1 MEKRRKP
8 RYGMGENTIYMISI
22 AFKEGKSVLWLGL
35 LLSGLGIALNL
46 LQLFIV
52 PTILDKVES
61 HVSLTELLIT
71 IGVFVLALL
80 VVSGA
85 DAYVN
90 QNTIFGRVIVRT
102 SLICAIHDKFS
113 KTSYPNIE
121 NQEFLN
127 LSETA
132 RRSIKG
138 NSAAAEAVWDTLVE
152 LLKNGISFVIYLFLL
167 SNVNFII
174 ILITVVTTVV
184 GYFASL
190 EINRWK
196 YHHRDEEAS
205 ITHKMTYIDSKA
217 QDYTLAKDIRM
228 FGMETWI
235 LNLYN
240 ASLGLFHDFCNRA
253 ERVYLISDIIDV
265 AFSFLRNGIAY
276 VYLII
281 IVLNNGLS
289 AAQFLLYFTAISG
302 FTTWITG
309 ILSGF
314 STLNTQSLELSTLRE
329 FLETDEIFNFEAGE
343 AVEPDKNKKY
353 SIELK
358 NVSFRYEGA
367 EEDTLHNINLKL
379 KAGEK
384 LAVVGL
390 NGAGKT
396 TLIKLICGFYDPT
409 QGKVLLNGRDI
420 KGFNRRDYYKHFS
433 AVFQDFS
440 LLAGSIAENIAQ
452 TTKNIDMEKVKACAE
467 KAGLKKKL
475 ESLSKAYES
484 HLGKDVYEDALELS
498 GGEIQRLMLARA
510 LYKESPIII
519 LDEPTAALD
528 PLAES
533 DIYNRYNELTKDST
547 SIYISHRLA
556 STRFCDRIILIE
568 KGDIAE
574 EGTHDELVSKGR
586 RYAYLYELQSKYY
599 RENGGEEDGK

>member
-1 MEKRRKP
+1 
-8 RYGMGENTIYMISI
+8 MGENTIYMISL
-22 AFKEGKSVLWLGL
+22 AFKECKSVLWFGL
-35 LLSGLGIALNL
+35 LLVGLGVALNL

-52 PTILDKVES
+52 PTILGKVES
-61 HVSLTELLIT
+61 HASLIQLLIT

-85 DAYVN
+85 SGYVN
-90 QNTIFGRVIVRT
+90 QNTIFGRVSIRIGLV
-102 SLICAIHDKFS
+102 SAASEKFS

-132 RRSIKG
+132 ERSVNG
-138 NSAAAEAVWDTLVE
+138 NNQATEAIWNTLVD
-152 LLKNGISFVIYLFLL
+152 LLKNGVSFVIYLFLL

-174 ILITVVTTVV
+174 IAITLVTTVI

-190 EINRWK
+190 KINKWK
-196 YHHRDEEAS
+196 YRNREEEAS

-217 QDYTLAKDIRM
+217 LDYTLAKDIRM
-228 FGMETWI
+228 FGMEAWL

-240 ASLGLFHDFCNRA
+240 ASLHLFHDFCNHA
-253 ERVYLISDIIDV
+253 ERVYFLSDIIDV

-276 VYLII
+276 VYLITM
-281 IVLNNGLS
+281 VLDKGLS
-289 AAQFLLYFTAISG
+289 ASQFLLYFTAISG

-309 ILSGF
+309 ILSGL
-314 STLNTQSLELSTLRE
+314 STLNTQSLDISTLRE
-329 FLETDEIFNFEAGE
+329 FLEFNEIFNFEDGE
-343 AVEPDKNKKY
+343 AIWPDKNKKY

-358 NVSFRYEGA
+358 NVSFRYAGA
-367 EEDTLHNINLKL
+367 TEDTLHSINLKL

-409 QGKVLLNGRDI
+409 EGEVLLNGRNI
-420 KGFNRRDYYKHFS
+420 KEFNRRDYYRHFS
-433 AVFQDFS
+433 AVFQEFS
-440 LLAGSIAENIAQ
+440 LLAASIAENVAQ
-452 TTKNIDMEKVKACAE
+452 TDQNMDMEKVKNCIE
-467 KAGLKKKL
+467 KAGLKNKL
-475 ESLSKAYES
+475 ESLSKGYET
-484 HLGKDVYEDALELS
+484 HLGKEVYEDAVELS
-498 GGEIQRLMLARA
+498 GGEMQRLMLARA

-533 DIYNRYNELTKDST
+533 DIYNRYNELTKGST

-556 STRFCDRIILIE
+556 STRFCDRIILME
-568 KGDIAE
+568 KGGIAE
-574 EGTHDELVSKGR
+574 EGTHDELILSGG

-599 RENGGEEDGK
+599 REKVGEEDGE

>member
-1 MEKRRKP
+1 MEKRKKP
-8 RYGMGENTIYMISI
+8 RYGMGENTIYMISL
-22 AFKEGKSVLWLGL
+22 AFKECKSVLWFGL
-35 LLSGLGIALNL
+35 LLAGLGIALNL

-52 PTILDKVES
+52 PTILGKVES
-61 HVSLTELLIT
+61 HVSLIELLIT

-80 VVSGA
+80 VTSGA
-85 DAYVN
+85 DGYLN
-90 QNTIFGRVIVRT
+90 QNTIFGRVFVRI
-102 SLICAIHDKFS
+102 SLVSAISGKFS

-132 RRSIKG
+132 GRSVNG
-138 NSAAAEAVWDTLVE
+138 NNQATEAIWNTLVE

-167 SNVNFII
+167 SNVNLII
-174 ILITVVTTVV
+174 IAITLVTTVI

-190 EINRWK
+190 KINKWK
-196 YHHRDEEAS
+196 YRHREEEAS

-228 FGMETWI
+228 FGMEAWL

-240 ASLGLFHDFCNRA
+240 ASLDLFHDFCNRA
-253 ERVYLISDIIDV
+253 ERVYLLADIIDV

-276 VYLII
+276 VYLITM
-281 IVLNNGLS
+281 VLNNGLS

-302 FTTWITG
+302 FTTWITWV
-309 ILSGF
+309 LSGF
-314 STLNTQSLELSTLRE
+314 STLNTQSLDISTLRE
-329 FLETDEIFNFEAGE
+329 FLETDEIFNFETGE

-367 EEDTLHNINLKL
+367 KEDTLHNINLKL
-379 KAGEK
+379 KASEK

-409 QGKVLLNGRDI
+409 EGEVLLNGRNI
-420 KGFNRRDYYKHFS
+420 KEFNRRDYYKHFS

-440 LLAGSIAENIAQ
+440 LLAASIAENVAQ
-452 TTKNIDMEKVKACAE
+452 TDENIDMEKVKACIE

-475 ESLSKAYES
+475 ESLSKGYET
-484 HLGKDVYEDALELS
+484 HLGKEVYEDALELS
-498 GGEIQRLMLARA
+498 GGEMQRLMLARA

-568 KGDIAE
+568 EGGIAE
-574 EGTHDELVSKGR
+574 EGTHDKLISSGG

-599 RENGGEEDGK
+599 REKGGEEDGK

>member
-1 MEKRRKP
+1 MEKKEKP
-8 RYGMGENTIYMISI
+8 RYGMGENTSYMISL
-22 AFKEGKSVLWLGL
+22 AFKECKSVLWLGL
-35 LLSGLGIALNL
+35 LLAGLGIALNL

-52 PTILDKVES
+52 PAILGKVES
-61 HVSLTELLIT
+61 HASLTELLIT
-71 IGVFVLALL
+71 IVVFVLALL
-80 VVSGA
+80 VTSGA
-85 DAYVN
+85 AAYVN
-90 QNTIFGRVIVRT
+90 QNTIFGRVWVRT

-132 RRSIKG
+132 RRAVKG
-138 NSAAAEAVWDTLVE
+138 NSASAEAVWDTLVE

-174 ILITVVTTVV
+174 IAITFGTTVI

-190 EINRWK
+190 KINKWK
-196 YHHRDEEAS
+196 YRHRDEEAS

-228 FGMETWI
+228 FGMEAWL

-253 ERVYLISDIIDV
+253 ERVYLLSDIIDI

-276 VYLII
+276 VYLITM
-281 IVLNNGLS
+281 VLNRGLS

-309 ILSGF
+309 VLAGF
-314 STLNTQSLELSTLRE
+314 TTLNTQSLDISTLRE
-329 FLETDEIFNFEAGE
+329 FIEVDEIFNFEAGE
-343 AVEPDKNKKY
+343 AIKSDKNKKY

-358 NVSFRYEGA
+358 NVSFCYKGA
-367 EEDTLHNINLKL
+367 KDDTLHNINLKL

-409 QGKVLLNGRDI
+409 EGEVLLNGRNI
-420 KGFNRRDYYKHFS
+420 KEFNRRNYYKHFS
-433 AVFQDFS
+433 AVFQEFS
-440 LLAGSIAENIAQ
+440 LLAASVAENVAQ
-452 TTKNIDMEKVKACAE
+452 TTKNIDMEKVKNCIE
-467 KAGLKKKL
+467 KAGLKKKI
-475 ESLSKAYES
+475 ESLSKGYET
-484 HLGKDVYEDALELS
+484 HLGKEVYEDALELS
-498 GGEIQRLMLARA
+498 GGEMQRLMLARA

-533 DIYNRYNELTKDST
+533 DIYNRYNELTRGST

-568 KGDIAE
+568 KGEIAE
-574 EGTHDELVSKGR
+574 EGTHDELVSKGG

-599 RENGGEEDGK
+599 REKVGEEDGK